1 MKKIEMYIRPEKL
14 ETVKEILN
22 DEEIYGMTVT
32 MVSGCGRQKG
42 RKEFYRG
49 TEVNLNLLPKVKIET
64 VVCDDVVD
72 TLIDKVTKA
81 IRTGEVGDGKV
92 FVFDVID
99 AIKIRTGETGDAAI
113 TDKVVQLASFL
124 SLSGSHKAHQSR
136 FLFCFDG
143 LFSYDNGKVLTFRDI
158 FVIYP
163 NKLIR

>member
-72 TLIDKVTKA
+72 ILIDKVTKA
-81 IRTGEVGDGKV
+81 IRTGEVGDGKI
-92 FVFDVID
+92 FVFDVLD

-113 TDKVVQLASFL
+113 TDKVVQLA
-124 SLSGSHKAHQSR
+124 
-136 FLFCFDG
+136 
-143 LFSYDNGKVLTFRDI
+143 
-158 FVIYP
+158 
-163 NKLIR
+163 